1 MHSGHDSIG
10 VYLSGATAAG
20 ASQKSDA
27 ASLGGYRAAERVV
40 CLRWHRYNA
49 ITGLR
54 VDYVSPACGAGLGR
68 LRVSSANT
76 ARFAAPGD
84 AFGVATRVPVR
95 GFAALRSHNAGD
107 ATASQR
113 YCIVSRPSIGDLGGN
128 ETLQLM
134 HVVNN
139 AISAGNFSE
148 AESASGAYHYR
159 CVYFRN
165 DSDANVAN
173 LKVWLA
179 SSDNLAIALE
189 PPTAEYVDAIADE
202 STAPVGPSFTS
213 PTDYATGLAVPTLSP
228 GDVHALWI
236 RTAVEAEN
244 TTPEPA
250 RDVVIHY
257 ANAATSPTAA
267 GVLSGVTRVAVG
279 GIEGYRVWA
288 GEDAEPDYAEPADL
302 ELPTLPEDIE
312 LTPGHVYYLR
322 AVYRN
327 AYGLQSPPQRI
338 ADLRVNAE
346 GGIDDGPPMG
356 PSAVSLATAEG
367 GAILIRAQYLPN
379 LETVARATKW
389 RIYIDDD
396 AAVDVD
402 MSITVGSTVV
412 SLLYTTATTYQDG
425 QAVRV
430 LVRTLRAADGIE
442 SENTDWQT
450 VTINNLAPGRP
461 IGSASIGSQF
471 AVAPTPE
478 YHEPSVY
485 WIDEAKGIKLE
496 SNAYGF
502 VSFYVGA
509 VLVWRVLLQTP
520 VASTTG
526 PAGDGVVERCFYV
539 PSDWTITDRE
549 TVSGDGA
556 TDAFDVVAW
565 DPDDRVVALCAAGE
579 YRMLINATSKTITVS
594 GLSDRGPDAAFRPPN
609 LAYNRA
615 DGAHLGVWD
624 AALEEMRVAMSTSAL
639 DATIRIAAGVD
650 QRYSQAELEAI

>member
-1 MHSGHDSIG
+1 MRSGSDSIG
-10 VYLSGATAAG
+10 VYLSGATVAG

-54 VDYVSPACGAGLGR
+54 VDYVSGACGAGLGR
-68 LRVSSANT
+68 LRISSANT

-95 GFAALRSHNAGD
+95 GSALLRSHRIGD

-113 YCIVSRPSIGDLGGN
+113 YCIVSRPSIGDLGGA

-134 HVVNN
+134 NVANN
-139 AISAGNFSE
+139 AIAAGNFTE

-159 CVYFRN
+159 CVYLRN

-173 LKVWLA
+173 LKVWLPVA
-179 SSDNLAIALE
+179 DNLAIALE
-189 PPTAEYVDAIADE
+189 SPTAEYVAPVADE
-202 STAPVGPSFTS
+202 STPPVGPSFSS
-213 PTDYATGLAVPTLSP
+213 PTGYAAGLAVPTLTP
-228 GDVHALWI
+228 GSVHALWI
-236 RTAVEAEN
+236 RTAVGMSN
-244 TTPEPA
+244 TTPEA
-250 RDVVIHY
+250 SRDVVVQY
-257 ANAATSPTAA
+257 ANAATSPTVA
-267 GVLSGVTRVAVG
+267 GVLRGVTRAAVG

-288 GEDAEPDYAEPADL
+288 GQDAEPDYDAAADL
-302 ELPTLPEDIE
+302 ELPTLPADIA
-312 LTPGHVYYLR
+312 LTPEHTYYLR
-322 AVYRN
+322 ATYRN
-327 AYGLQSPPQRI
+327 AYGLESAPQRI
-338 ADLRVNAE
+338 GELRVNA
-346 GGIDDGPPMG
+346 GGTLDDGPPRG
-356 PSAVSLATAEG
+356 PSAVSLVTGAG
-367 GAILIRAQYLPN
+367 GAITIRAQYLPN
-379 LETVARATKW
+379 LESVARATKW

-396 AAVDVD
+396 PAVDVD
-402 MSITVGSTVV
+402 MSVTVGSTVV
-412 SLLYTTATTYQDG
+412 SLLYTTAATYQDG
-425 QAVRV
+425 QTVRV
-430 LVRTLRAADGIE
+430 LVRTLRASDGIE

-461 IGSASIGSQF
+461 IGTASIGSSV
-471 AVAPTPE
+471 AVTQTPV
-478 YHEPSVY
+478 YHTPATY
-485 WIDEAKGIKLE
+485 WIDEAKGIRLE

-502 VSFYVGA
+502 VSFYIGTA
-509 VLVWRVLLQTP
+509 LVWRVLLQTP
-520 VASTTG
+520 TASTEG
-526 PAGDGVVERCFYV
+526 PDGEGIVQSCFYL
-539 PSDWTITDRE
+539 PDDWTVTDRE
-549 TVSGDGA
+549 TLSGDGA

-650 QRYSQAELEAI
+650 QRYTQAELEAI

>member
-1 MHSGHDSIG
+1 MHSGSDSIG
-10 VYLSGATAAG
+10 AYLSGATVAG

-54 VDYVSPACGAGLGR
+54 VDYVSGACGAGLGR

-84 AFGVATRVPVR
+84 AFGVATRIPVR
-95 GFAALRSHNAGD
+95 GSALLRSHRIGD

-113 YCIVSRPSIGDLGGN
+113 YCIVSRPSIGDLGGA

-134 HVVNN
+134 NVANN
-139 AISAGNFSE
+139 AVAAGNFTE

-159 CVYFRN
+159 CVYLRN
-165 DSDANVAN
+165 DSDANVVN
-173 LKVWLA
+173 LKVWLPVA
-179 SSDNLAIALE
+179 DNLAIALE
-189 PPTAEYVDAIADE
+189 SPTAEYVAPVADE
-202 STAPVGPSFTS
+202 STAPVGPSFSS
-213 PTDYATGLAVPTLSP
+213 PTGYAAGLAVPMLTP
-228 GDVHALWI
+228 GSVHALWI
-236 RTAVEAEN
+236 RTAIGASN
-244 TTPEPA
+244 TTPEA
-250 RDVVIHY
+250 SRDVVIHY
-257 ANAATSPTAA
+257 ANAATSPTVA
-267 GVLSGVTRVAVG
+267 GVLRGVTRVAVG

-288 GEDAEPDYAEPADL
+288 GQDAEPDYDAAADL
-302 ELPTLPEDIE
+302 ELPTLPADIA
-312 LTPGHVYYLR
+312 LTPEHTYYLR
-322 AVYRN
+322 ATYRN
-327 AYGLQSPPQRI
+327 AYGLESAPQRI
-338 ADLRVNAE
+338 GELRVNAA
-346 GGIDDGPPMG
+346 GTLDDGPPRG
-356 PSAVSLATAEG
+356 PSAVSLATGAG
-367 GAILIRAQYLPN
+367 GAITIRAQYLPN

-396 AAVDVD
+396 PAVDVD
-402 MSITVGSTVV
+402 MSVTVGSTVV

-425 QAVRV
+425 QTVRV
-430 LVRTLRAADGIE
+430 LVRTLRASDGIE

-461 IGSASIGSQF
+461 IGTASIGSSI
-471 AVAPTPE
+471 AVTQTPV
-478 YHEPSVY
+478 YHTPATY
-485 WIDEAKGIKLE
+485 WIDEAKGIRLE

-502 VSFYVGA
+502 VSFYIGA

-520 VASTTG
+520 TASTGG
-526 PAGDGVVERCFYV
+526 PGGEGIVQSRFYL
-539 PSDWTITDRE
+539 SDDWTVTDRE
-549 TVSGDGA
+549 TLSGDGA
-556 TDAFDVVAW
+556 TDAFDVVTW
-565 DPDDRVVALCAAGE
+565 DPGDRVVALCAAGE
-579 YRMLINATSKTITVS
+579 YRMLINATSKTIVVE
-594 GLSDRGPDAAFRPPN
+594 GVSDREADAAFTPPD

>member
-68 LRVSSANT
+68 LRISSANT

-113 YCIVSRPSIGDLGGN
+113 YCIVSRPSIGDLGGT

-173 LKVWLA
+173 LKIWLPVA
-179 SSDNLAIALE
+179 DNLAIALE
-189 PPTAEYVDAIADE
+189 SPTDEYVDAIVDE
-202 STAPVGPSFTS
+202 STAPVAPSFSS
-213 PTDYATGLAVPTLSP
+213 PTNYAAGLAVPTLTP
-228 GDVHALWI
+228 GNVHALWI
-236 RTAVEAEN
+236 RTAIGASN
-244 TTPEPA
+244 TTPEA
-250 RDVVIHY
+250 SRDVVVQY
-257 ANAATSPTAA
+257 ADDATAPTVA

-288 GEDAEPDYAEPADL
+288 GEDTEPDYDVAADL
-302 ELPTLPEDIE
+302 ELPTLPDDIA
-312 LTPGHVYYLR
+312 LTPEHTYYLR
-322 AVYRN
+322 ATYRN
-327 AYGLQSPPQRI
+327 AYGLESAPQRI
-338 ADLRVNAE
+338 DELRVNA
-346 GGIDDGPPMG
+346 GGTLDDGPPRG
-356 PSAVSLATAEG
+356 PSAVSLATGEG
-367 GAILIRAQYLPN
+367 GAITIRAQYLPN

-402 MSITVGSTVV
+402 MSVTVGSTVV

-425 QAVRV
+425 QTVSV

-450 VTINNLAPGRP
+450 VTVNNLAPGRP
-461 IGSASIGSQF
+461 IGAASIGSSV
-471 AVAPTPE
+471 AVTQTPVS
-478 YHEPSVY
+478 HTPATY
-485 WIDEAKGIKLE
+485 WIDQAKGVKLE
-496 SNAYGF
+496 SDAYGF
-502 VSFYVGA
+502 VSFYVDTA
-509 VLVWRVLLQTP
+509 LVWRVLLQTP

-526 PAGDGVVERCFYV
+526 PAGDGVIERCFYV

-556 TDAFDVVAW
+556 TDAFDVVTW

-624 AALEEMRVAMSTSAL
+624 AALEEMRVAMSTSTL
-639 DATIRIAAGVD
+639 DATIRIAAGID